1 MSQLSL
7 HKPKSAEELLE
18 MLHYG
23 NQNRTQHP
31 TDANKQSSRSHA
43 VFQVFVRQSR
53 KGTGLK
59 SDVTYAKISLVDLAG
74 SERATVTTNQ
84 GDRLREG
91 ANINKSLLA
100 LGNCIN
106 ALAENNSK
114 TFIPYRDSKLTRL
127 LKDSLGGNC
136 LTIMIAAVSPSVL
149 SYEDTYNTL
158 KYADRA
164 KSIKASLTAN
174 TANVDAH
181 VSQYGKIIADLEAQV
196 TELKEKLERQMD
208 QVPMPSEN
216 LPPSISGNFHWK

>member
-1 MSQLSL
+1 MIRESEKGVSVSQLSI
-7 HKPKSAEELLE
+7 HKPKSAKELLE

-31 TDANKQSSRSHA
+31 TDANHQSSRSHA

-53 KGTGLK
+53 KTAGLK
-59 SDVTYAKISLVDLAG
+59 SDVTHAKISLIDLAG
-74 SERATVTTNQ
+74 SERATVTSNQ

-100 LGNCIN
+100 LSNCIN
-106 ALAENNSK
+106 ALADNK
-114 TFIPYRDSKLTRL
+114 KFINYRDSKLTRL

-164 KSIKASLTAN
+164 KSIKASP
-174 TANVDAH
+174 TANVENVDTHA
-181 VSQYGKIIADLEAQV
+181 SQYGEIIADLEGQVADLEAQV
-196 TELKEKLERQMD
+196 ADLKEKLAEK
-208 QVPMPSEN
+208 
-216 LPPSISGNFHWK
+216 SGE